1 MAVEKSLA
9 TAQLS
14 LGPDKGSFALFPPKL
29 RGVES
34 LDGSYQYPLEIGFE
48 YFRLD
53 RYVLSTQR
61 GQGMLRW
68 RSLLPPIL
76 DELSLGEGGTPLIEL
91 PGQSGQAKVFLK
103 DESRNPTFSHKDR
116 LNLCVVSAAKMSG
129 ARGIVAAS
137 TGNHGISTAAYAA
150 KAGLPCIILV
160 PERFSKSYF
169 AALNA
174 YGAHAVP
181 VKAERKFEIL
191 GKFVAELGFHPTSN
205 STRYHTGHPFGPE
218 GYKTIAYELFDQL
231 GRAPAAVVVPTGY
244 AELLFGI
251 VKGFQE
257 LIELGLTGDLPQA
270 FSAEPAGLA
279 PLATALDNR
288 LPMAAVSAADSRLTS
303 IACTVS
309 SYRGVWAISKSKG
322 AALRVTDQE
331 ALKAQ
336 AKYARMGLWQELS
349 SSAAL
354 AAVDFIS
361 PNFQNKDV
369 VVIGTSS
376 GVKDPIDWHT
386 VQRVCS
392 TVDEAVSYLKDV
404 YAYNPGPNAQ

>member
-1 MAVEKSLA
+1 MAVEKTLA
-9 TAQLS
+9 VAQVS
-14 LGPDKGSFALFPPKL
+14 MGPDKTSFPLFPAKL

-34 LDGSYQYPLEIGFE
+34 IDGSYQYPLEIGFE

-53 RYVLSTQR
+53 RSFLSTQTGR
-61 GQGMLRW
+61 GMLRW
-68 RSLLPPIL
+68 RGLLPPIL
-76 DELSLGEGGTPLIEL
+76 DELSLGEGGTPLIEV
-91 PGQSGQAKVFLK
+91 PIQASQAKVFLK

-116 LNLCVVSAAKMSG
+116 LNLCVVSAAKIAG

-150 KAGLPCIILV
+150 RAGLPCIILV

-169 AALNA
+169 AALSA
-174 YGAHAVP
+174 YGAHPVP
-181 VKAERKFEIL
+181 VKADCKFEIL
-191 GKFVAELGFHPTSN
+191 GKFVTELGFHPTSN

-257 LIELGLTGDLPQA
+257 LVELGLAGDLPQA
-270 FSAEPAGLA
+270 FSAEPAELA
-279 PLATALDNR
+279 PLATAVENE
-288 LPMAAVSAADSRLTS
+288 LPMAAVSFADSRLTS

-349 SSAAL
+349 SAAAL

-361 PNFQNKDV
+361 PKFRNMDV

-376 GVKDPIDWHT
+376 GMKDPIDWQT
-386 VQRVCS
+386 VERVCS

-404 YAYNPGPNAQ
+404 HSYDPVPNAQ

>member
-1 MAVEKSLA
+1 MALEKSLA
-9 TAQLS
+9 NAQVS
-14 LGPDKGSFALFPPKL
+14 MGPDRSTFPLFPPKV

-34 LDGSYQYPLEIGFE
+34 ADASYQYPLEIGFE

-53 RYVLSTQR
+53 RSFLSAEPGR
-61 GQGMLRW
+61 GMLRW
-68 RSLLPPIL
+68 RSLLPPVL
-76 DELSLGEGGTPLIEL
+76 DELSLGEGGTPLIEI
-91 PGQSGQAKVFLK
+91 PGQAGQANVYLK

-116 LNLCVVSAAKMSG
+116 LNLCVVSAAKICG

-150 KAGLPCIILV
+150 KAGLSCIILV

-174 YGAHAVP
+174 YGAYAVP
-181 VKAERKFEIL
+181 VRADCKFEIL
-191 GKFVAELGFHPTSN
+191 GKFVSELGFHPTSN
-205 STRYHTGHPFGPE
+205 STRYHTGHSFGPE

-257 LIELGLTGDLPQA
+257 LVELGLAGDLPQA

-279 PLATALDNR
+279 PLATALENG
-288 LPMAAVSAADSRLTS
+288 LPMAAVPAADSRLAS

-322 AALRVTDQE
+322 AALRVTDEE
-331 ALKAQ
+331 ALNAQ

-361 PNFQNKDV
+361 LSFRNKDV

-376 GVKDPIDWHT
+376 GTKDPIDWQT

-392 TVDEAVSYLKDV
+392 TMDEARSYLKDV
-404 YAYNPGPNAQ
+404 YSYDPGPNAQ